1 MVMFCF
7 DFLFCF
13 LTSKYTDKN
22 IGRKENPAEKR
33 KRPGIKNIHY
43 KPSVF
48 CKEPIPL
55 SRKRQPVVNMDL
67 ESPSG
72 ENII

>member
-22 IGRKENPAEKR
+22 IGKKRTLLKKETFGN
-33 KRPGIKNIHY
+33 KNIHY

-48 CKEPIPL
+48 CKEAIPL
-55 SRKRQPVVNMDL
+55 SRKRQPVVNINV